1 MRMVHCS
8 FWVIAWSEVVGSSA
22 LTWLR
27 ADFSRKDYNG
37 PAITDLTEI
46 IKLVKPTA
54 LLGLS
59 TTKVRP
65 RPPSSYP
72 LPPFFLRFSFMTMLA
87 HAHTTAPHRARST
100 SP

>member
-1 MRMVHCS
+1 MAEHKKY
-8 FWVIAWSEVVGSSA
+8 
-22 LTWLR
+22 
-27 ADFSRKDYNG
+27 FSRKDYSG

-65 RPPSSYP
+65 PVLLPLIVVGCSRRDDRP
-72 LPPFFLRFSFMTMLA
+72 LPLSFTPACADTHLR
-87 HAHTTAPHRARST
+87 PHRARST